1 MISNIV
7 IDIVDAD
14 NIKVLPIIVLT
25 TPSVCFIKK
34 YVTRHIKKDIKLT
47 THKIENS
54 KIVIYLHSPATSN
67 LLKSFLNDFL
77 L

>member
-7 IDIVDAD
+7 IDIVDAH
-14 NIKVLPIIVLT
+14 NIKVLPTIVIT

-47 THKIENS
+47 THKIENNN
-54 KIVIYLHSPATSN
+54 IAIYIHFLSN
-67 LLKSFLNDFL
+67 GITTYPTF
-77 L
+77 